1 MTSQPLTQQPFSTR
15 TFALGGLLSATNMT
29 PVKILLAG
37 VSGDG
42 RVSSICFRFAKW
54 VYSSTSLINKDYI
67 KWEVMKR
74 ADNL

>member
-42 RVSSICFRFAKW
+42 RNI
-54 VYSSTSLINKDYI
+54 INLLPVCQVGLYQYFFI
-67 KWEVMKR
+67 
-74 ADNL
+74 